1 MTLLLFSILSMIA
14 TATPVIDTESLEGY
28 KRSNFESHETGWY
41 GLNAE
46 WAQRIYIGSTEEDVT
61 RWLAQMQTQY
71 YKQKVQPI
79 EGDWDEAFGN
89 EAFIMVRIQTMGL
102 LCQGT
107 NASLCIEQLRTR
119 IVTVES
125 TCPAPTITEHNQVW
139 SLEILESD
147 CQMTFRGGAPTYQS
161 DILQFTELPSTLTIY
176 NRYAMSWQY
185 TLGDTNAYRLVEQS
199 TRPASEKHP

>member
-1 MTLLLFSILSMIA
+1 MA
-14 TATPVIDTESLEGY
+14 TT
-28 KRSNFESHETGWY
+28 
-41 GLNAE
+41 
-46 WAQRIYIGSTEEDVT
+46 
-61 RWLAQMQTQY
+61 
-71 YKQKVQPI
+71 
-79 EGDWDEAFGN
+79 
-89 EAFIMVRIQTMGL
+89 FIMVNSNHGSALPRN
-102 LCQGT
+102 
-107 NASLCIEQLRTR
+107 NASLCIEQLRNR
-119 IVTVES
+119 RHVES